1 MPVVKTAV
9 QINRRPEEVWTYLAD
24 FNRHAEWSPKS
35 WKMESLTEGPVR
47 VGSKFRSTG
56 WVPRDANHINDVE
69 VTAMEP
75 PRRLAFSAM
84 EKGQV
89 FRNEFRLT
97 PQDGGT
103 RVDRTLDMPKPTGA
117 IRLVFPLI
125 VAGVVKPGV
134 QKGMNMLKAKLE
146 QGEK

>member
-1 MPVVKTAV
+1 MPVVRSTV
-9 QINRRPEEVWTYLAD
+9 QINRRPEEVWAYLTD
-24 FNRHAEWSPKS
+24 FSRHAEWSPKP

-56 WVPRDANHINDVE
+56 WVPRDANHVNDVE
-69 VTAMEP
+69 ITAMEP
-75 PRRLAFSAM
+75 ARRLAFSSM

-89 FRNEFRLT
+89 FKNEFRLT
-97 PQDGGT
+97 AQDGGT

-117 IRLVFPLI
+117 IGLVFPLI

-134 QKGMNMLKAKLE
+134 QKGMNMLKAKLD
-146 QGEK
+146 QSGK

>member
-1 MPVVKTAV
+1 MLHG
-9 QINRRPEEVWTYLAD
+9 EMEVLGFRFGRAAYLTD
-24 FNRHAEWSPKS
+24 FSRHAEWSPKS
-35 WKMESLTEGPVR
+35 WKMESLTEGPVQ

-56 WVPRDANHINDVE
+56 WVPRDANHVNDAE

-84 EKGQV
+84 EKEPV

-117 IRLVFPLI
+117 TGLVFPLI

-134 QKGMNMLKAKLE
+134 QKGMNMLKANLE
-146 QGEK
+146 QNAK